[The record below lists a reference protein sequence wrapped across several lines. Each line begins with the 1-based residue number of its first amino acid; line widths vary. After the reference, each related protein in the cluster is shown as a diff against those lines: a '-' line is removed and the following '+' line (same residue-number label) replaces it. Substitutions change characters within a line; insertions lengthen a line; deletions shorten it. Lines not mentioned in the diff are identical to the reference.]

1 MKVPGALANDRKR
14 RSGQSIRYREMSL
27 GVIKQIGE
35 GKMSA
40 KHGSVP
46 LSRPVLSCGIQPA
59 EEKGCEPPTFP
70 IENPAGFEPGDERQH
85 GPARRIKSD
94 P

>member
-1 MKVPGALANDRKR
+1 MKVPGALANDRKSR
-14 RSGQSIRYREMSL
+14 GGQSIGYREMSL

-46 LSRPVLSCGIQPA
+46 LSRPVLSCGIWPA
-59 EEKGCEPPTFP
+59 KEKAASRP
-70 IENPAGFEPGDERQH
+70 R
-85 GPARRIKSD
+85 S
-94 P
+94 